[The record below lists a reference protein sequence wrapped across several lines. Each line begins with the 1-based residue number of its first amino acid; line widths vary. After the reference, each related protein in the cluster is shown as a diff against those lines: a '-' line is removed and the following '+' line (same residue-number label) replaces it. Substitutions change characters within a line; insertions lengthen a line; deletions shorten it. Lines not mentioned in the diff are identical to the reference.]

1 MALLKSFHIRD
12 NDLGM
17 HAIQTGDAELIRA
30 INRFHILD
38 TIRRFEPVSRSNI
51 GKHTRL
57 SRTTVSAVITA
68 LLNEGVIYDNE
79 SDASAVAARGRPTS
93 LLRLNPNGAYVVGAK
108 LAMHQ
113 VSLIVSNLRA
123 DLLASLVLPIRP
135 WRLGP
140 EAIANLLEDG
150 VRAVVASAG
159 LDLGQIAGIGV
170 GLPGFID
177 SSAGVSHWSPI
188 LAADPVRVPFAEML
202 RRRLDVAVTIENDA
216 NLLAL
221 AERWFGHGQDVD
233 NFVVVTV
240 EAGIGMGLFLNGE
253 LYRGHHLMAAEF
265 GHSKIDRNGPRCRC
279 GQTGCIEAFT
289 ADYAILREA
298 RKVMELPPADDET
311 AVEAAV
317 AGLMQRAR
325 DGDLSLRRIFATVG
339 EILGLGIA
347 NLINIIDPAKVIIS
361 GTSMRAVDL
370 LEPSLRASVETNTL
384 AVLRGRCE
392 IIFHDWTDEVW
403 ARGAASLVLQGL
415 YRKPWNPLRDA
426 HIEIAPSNPARVQV
440 RRQLP

>member
-1 MALLKSFHIRD
+1 
-12 NDLGM
+12 M

-38 TIRRFEPVSRSNI
+38 TIRRFEPVSRFNI
-51 GKHTRL
+51 GKHARL
-57 SRTTVSAVITA
+57 SRTTVSAVIAA
-68 LLNEGVIYDNE
+68 LLQEGVIYDDE

-93 LLRLNPNGAYVVGAK
+93 LLRLNPNGANVVGAK

-140 EAIANLLEDG
+140 EAIANLLDDG

-159 LDLGQIAGIGV
+159 LDLRQIAGIGV

-177 SSAGVSHWSPI
+177 STAGISHWSPI
-188 LAADPVRVPFAEML
+188 LAADPMPVPFAEML
-202 RRRLDVAVTIENDA
+202 RQRLGVAVTIENDA

-221 AERWFGHGQDVD
+221 AERWFGYGQDVD

-253 LYRGHHLMAAEF
+253 LFRGHHLMGTEF

-317 AGLMQRAR
+317 AGLVQRAR
-325 DGDLSLRRIFATVG
+325 AGDASLQRIFATVG
-339 EILGLGIA
+339 EILGMGIA

-361 GTSMRAVDL
+361 GTSMCAVDL
-370 LEPSLRASVETNTL
+370 IEPSLRAAVATNTL

-403 ARGAASLVLQGL
+403 ARGAASLVLEGI
-415 YRKPWNPLRDA
+415 YRKPWRPVNGA
-426 HIEIAPSNPARVQV
+426 HIGMGRQDQMRLPHAR
-440 RRQLP
+440 RHSP